1 MLVPSGRQ
9 KREKMNQEALASG
22 RDLVASPCRPQG
34 KLRKVV
40 PETIGS
46 LVRESD
52 EFFSSICQHRSS
64 IETAT
69 CRRWTGLLGVYTGNR
84 AVVPICASRD

>member
-9 KREKMNQEALASG
+9 QREKMNQEALASG

-52 EFFSSICQHRSS
+52 EFSFFDLPTQVFNRDRNMSEMDR
-64 IETAT
+64 TAR
-69 CRRWTGLLGVYTGNR
+69 CVYW
-84 AVVPICASRD
+84 